1 MSTFET
7 TARQLDDS
15 ELADVTG
22 GHRPDYDWM
31 NYDWRDAVICAL
43 P

>member
-1 MSTFET
+1 MNDFAI
-7 TARQLDDS
+7 TARELDEN
-15 ELADVTG
+15 ELAGVTG